1 MEERAKTG
9 ILLLAILLIGLAA
22 RGIGITSESLWC
34 DEISSLNHIEQD
46 FPAFFD
52 SLLNVDVHPPLY
64 FVLLRGWCRL
74 FGSTALSARLLSL
87 VLGLLC
93 LPAAFSL
100 GRRLLDERAG
110 LMAALF
116 LALSPIHVFYAQEAR
131 AYTLLALLVLLAVHA
146 LIDALEKDRLRDW
159 ALLALWNTALLY
171 THYTA
176 LAFILCEAAAAVIS
190 RPSRAAYAKLAL
202 SLLLSALLFA
212 PWAGVFLAQAGRF
225 RGAAPYQTWGTAAPA
240 DLARVIKEL
249 LYGKEAVVLYLI
261 LAFGPLAASPRESL
275 RKLSQPLLWAL
286 GPLLLLA
293 AFSLVIAPMLAGRFL
308 LGALPFF
315 FLIAAAGT
323 IDLAGK
329 IATPG
334 QETRRALAF
343 MALVVALTVT
353 INGKYLYNQLRRPDR
368 VDLRP
373 AARHLE
379 AAAESEALVVVIP
392 DHHLPVIRHYLL
404 STQSSA
410 GLWQAIAVFRGT
422 PVRDLRER
430 IERELWPGREIILV
444 YCATEAPEATGLLDY
459 FEQSFRRIGRES
471 FERID
476 VFRYVD

>member
-1 MEERAKTG
+1 MNRNTSV
-9 ILLLAILLIGLAA
+9 LLAILLIGLAV

-131 AYTLLALLVLLAVHA
+131 AYTLLALLVLLAVA
-146 LIDALEKDRLRDW
+146 SLIDALENDRPRDW
-159 ALLALWNTALLY
+159 ALLVIWNTALLY

-190 RPSRAAYAKLAL
+190 RPSRAAHAKLAL

-212 PWAGVFLAQAGRF
+212 PWAGPFLAQAGRF
-225 RGAAPYQTWGTAAPA
+225 RSAAPYQTWGAAAPA
-240 DLARVIKEL
+240 DLVRVVKEL

-261 LAFGPLAASPRESL
+261 LAFGPLAAPTPESL

-286 GPLLLLA
+286 GPLFLLA
-293 AFSLVIAPMLAGRFL
+293 AFSLIIAPMLAGRFL

-323 IDLAGK
+323 IGLAGR
-329 IATPG
+329 IAGPG
-334 QETRRALAF
+334 LDAWRARAF
-343 MALVVALTVT
+343 VALIVLLVVT

-373 AARHLE
+373 VVRHLE
-379 AAAESEALVVVIP
+379 AAADSEALVVVIP
-392 DHHLPVIRHYLL
+392 DHHLPVLRHYLR
-404 STQSSA
+404 SARSSG
-410 GLWQAIAVFRGT
+410 GLRQAIAVFRST

-430 IERELWPGREIILV
+430 LDRELWPGREIILV
-444 YCATEAPEATGLLDY
+444 YCASEAPEAKVLQDY
-459 FEQSFRRIGRES
+459 FEQRFRRIGRET